1 MLKIFLLLA
10 LFSPIF
16 MTMVSITTFSTVL
29 YIPGTYYSLANLTYD
44 IRGLN
49 QYYNIGL
56 TYQLTQVLGC

>member
-1 MLKIFLLLA
+1 MFLLLA

-16 MTMVSITTFSTVL
+16 ITMVSITTFSTVL

>member
-1 MLKIFLLLA
+1 MLKMFLLLA

>member
-1 MLKIFLLLA
+1 MFLLLA